1 MIVVVGDRCRQ
12 RFGRVTKRYSD
23 DVSTPASVV
32 VVGGG
37 PAGLIAAETLA
48 RAGCRVSIIEHMPTV
63 GRKLLLAG
71 RGGLNLTHS
80 EPADQ
85 LISRYGQATARLEQ
99 AIGAFPPASLRA
111 WSAALGQPTFVGSS
125 GRVFPTTF
133 RATQLLRAWIAR
145 LSELDVTM
153 LTRHEWRGWTHDGA
167 LRVEGPHGDLTLRP
181 DATILAMGGASWPR
195 TGSTAA
201 WVPTLRALGVEVT
214 PLQPAN
220 CGFII
225 EWSDSFRERFAGV
238 PLKNV
243 GLSVG
248 GANARGEAM
257 ITSTGIEGGAVYA
270 VGAKAR
276 DAIARDGHVD
286 LIVDLHPDL
295 SADQV
300 RARLDKSRVGDSVS
314 NRLRRAGL
322 QPVAVAL
329 MRETNTSADQLKTM
343 RLRLTGTQS
352 IDRAISTAGGVA
364 LREIDDQFMLRRKPG
379 VFIAGEMLDWEA
391 PTGGYLLQA
400 CFSTGVAAAQGAI
413 SWLETQSPSAI

>member
-1 MIVVVGDRCRQ
+1 MVVPSVVV
-12 RFGRVTKRYSD
+12 
-23 DVSTPASVV
+23 ASGVVPSVVVPFAV

-48 RAGCRVSIIEHMPTV
+48 AAGWQVTIIEHMPTV

-80 EPADQ
+80 EPVDQ
-85 LISRYGQATARLEQ
+85 IISRYGHATSRLER
-99 AIGAFPPASLRA
+99 AIGAFPPAALRA

-125 GRVFPTTF
+125 GRVFPATF

-145 LSELDVTM
+145 LNELDVTI
-153 LTRHEWRGWTHDGA
+153 LTRHDWRGWTHDGA
-167 LRVEGPHGDLTLRP
+167 LLAEGPHGELTLRP
-181 DATILAMGGASWPR
+181 DATILALGGASWPR

-201 WVPTLRALGVEVT
+201 WVPTLRGLGVEVT
-214 PLQPAN
+214 PLRPAN

-225 EWSDSFRERFAGV
+225 EWSESFRERFAGV

-243 GLSVG
+243 GLSLV

-257 ITSTGIEGGAVYA
+257 ITATGVEGGAVYA
-270 VGAKAR
+270 VGAQAR

-295 SADQV
+295 SAEQLRV
-300 RARLDKSRVGDSVS
+300 RLDKTRAGDSVS
-314 NRLRRAGL
+314 TRLRRAGL
-322 QPVAVAL
+322 QPVAIAL
-329 MRETNTSADQLKTM
+329 MRETNTPSDQLKTM

-364 LREIDDQFMLRRKPG
+364 FHEIDDRFMLHRKPG

-400 CFSTGVAAAQGAI
+400 CFSTGVAAARGAV
-413 SWLETQSPSAI
+413 SWLQPRASSAI